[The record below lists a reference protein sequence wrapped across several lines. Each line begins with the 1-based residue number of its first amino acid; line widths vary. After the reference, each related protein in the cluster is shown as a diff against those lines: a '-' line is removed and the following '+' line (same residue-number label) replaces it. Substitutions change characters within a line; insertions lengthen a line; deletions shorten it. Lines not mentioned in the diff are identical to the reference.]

1 MDRGGLAKRLLSS
14 GRLSGRGSGR
24 ASLRLVAASAV
35 LGTRARARARAV
47 LPVQALVSSSS
58 GSSGSFSAT
67 RSFSTAPGSG
77 TTSTGSSTGS
87 PPLHRDTRYV
97 TSACDPHTRALVPPL
112 HLSTTYE
119 RDEQGELSGGFMYS
133 RLGNPTRAHFEQ
145 AFTAL
150 ECGGGESLA
159 FSSGMQAATAVL
171 QSCPGAHV
179 ILPDDL
185 YHGVSE

>member
-14 GRLSGRGSGR
+14 GRV
-24 ASLRLVAASAV
+24 SLRLVAASTV
-35 LGTRARARARAV
+35 LDTRARARAV
-47 LPVQALVSSSS
+47 LPVQALASSSS
-58 GSSGSFSAT
+58 GSSGSLSAT
-67 RSFSTAPGSG
+67 RSLSTAPGSG

>member
-1 MDRGGLAKRLLSS
+1 
-14 GRLSGRGSGR
+14 
-24 ASLRLVAASAV
+24 
-35 LGTRARARARAV
+35 
-47 LPVQALVSSSS
+47 
-58 GSSGSFSAT
+58 
-67 RSFSTAPGSG
+67 
-77 TTSTGSSTGS
+77 
-87 PPLHRDTRYV
+87 
-97 TSACDPHTRALVPPL
+97 
-112 HLSTTYE
+112 
-119 RDEQGELSGGFMYS
+119 MYS

>member
-24 ASLRLVAASAV
+24 VSLRLVAASAV

-77 TTSTGSSTGS
+77 SISTGT
-87 PPLHRDTRYV
+87 PPLHRDTRHV

-119 RDEQGELSGGFMYS
+119 RDE
-133 RLGNPTRAHFEQ
+133 PEQ
-145 AFTAL
+145 PTAL
-150 ECGGGESLA
+150 GQGIKSPYT
-159 FSSGMQAATAVL
+159 FRSSVWLRWRVCARGSA
-171 QSCPGAHV
+171 P
-179 ILPDDL
+179 
-185 YHGVSE
+185 